1 MEIAVLGAINWDTT
15 IFVNRFPSP
24 GEEVEV
30 MSKISVPGGT
40 GANVAVASSHIL
52 GRGKIFL
59 MGALGKD
66 EVGERQIDILK
77 AEGIDTSG
85 IKRVDQESGQA
96 YIVVDEKGE
105 NIIHSFLGANACLF
119 PEDIQGAEKI
129 ISESKLL
136 LITDPPLD
144 TVRCAALLAH
154 RLDLE
159 VIWDPGI
166 YVQRGWEAVAG
177 GLKHIDYLVLN
188 QVEMERLTKTKEV
201 NMWKEMIATINSEL
215 RLIVKQGSRGA
226 MLMAGDTTCSI
237 PAVTLED
244 IGLRAVSTVGCGDS
258 FMATFGAFKTLGYDD
273 AQSVRYANLAAAIK
287 ASRRETRGSPTL
299 EELVHFCL
307 YLNLPIPLHQ

>member
-1 MEIAVLGAINWDTT
+1 MEIVVLGAINWDTT

-30 MSKISVPGGT
+30 LSKLSVPGGT

-52 GRGKIFL
+52 GKGKIFL

-66 EVGERQIDILK
+66 EVGERQINILK

-85 IKRVDQESGQA
+85 IKRVDQKSGRA

-105 NIIHSFLGANACLF
+105 NIIHSFLGANACLL
-119 PEDIQGAEKI
+119 PEDIEGAEKI
-129 ISESKLL
+129 ISGSKLL

-154 RLDLE
+154 QLNLE

-177 GLKHIDYLVLN
+177 GLKHIDYLILN

-201 NMWKEMIATINSEL
+201 NIWREMTATINSEL
-215 RLIVKQGSRGA
+215 RLIVKQGSQGA
-226 MLMAGDTTCSI
+226 MLIVGGTTCSI
-237 PAVTLED
+237 PAVALED
-244 IGLRAVSTVGCGDS
+244 IGLQVVSTVGCGDS
-258 FMATFGAFKTLGYDD
+258 FMAAFGAFKTLGYDD
-273 AQSVRYANLAAAIK
+273 AQSVRYASLAAAIK
-287 ASRRETRGSPTL
+287 ASRKETRGSPTL
-299 EELVHFCL
+299 EELAHFCA